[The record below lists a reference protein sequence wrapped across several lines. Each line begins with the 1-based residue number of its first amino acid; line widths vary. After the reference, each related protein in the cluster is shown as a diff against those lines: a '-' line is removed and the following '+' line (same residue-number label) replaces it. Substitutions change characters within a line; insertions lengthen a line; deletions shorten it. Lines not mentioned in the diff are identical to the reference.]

1 MKDLTL
7 GAESQGTTIYGAT
20 VSDLQGS
27 DVKVENGK
35 VTGTIKYFDTPGEI
49 VDYWGEGYFFAFKI
63 SNEDSNS
70 TKTLVGLEPS
80 EGSGPQDIHGDLQ
93 MNGIAKL
100 TDITK
105 QEFRVVQ
112 SDNAGHKNVQ
122 IFDLSGLTLAP
133 KED

>member
-7 GAESQGTTIYGAT
+7 GAESQGTTIYSAL

-49 VDYWGEGYFFAFKI
+49 VDYWGPGYFFAFKI

-70 TKTLVGLEPS
+70 TKTLVGLDPS
-80 EGSGPQDIHGDLQ
+80 EGSGPADIHGDLD

-112 SDNAGHKNVQ
+112 SDAAGHKNIQ

-133 KED
+133 KEG